1 MRRHVGV
8 SVVTAGAVVALVG
21 TFLTWVRSGAAERS
35 SYDVFDLVDRLGFS
49 PNGVVGIAL
58 RAWPLVPLLLALS
71 VAVHW
76 WSVEHPLSQA
86 ARIVLTVIAAIYPG
100 AIAVAVANA
109 PEISLFEV
117 GPGPTVTVIG
127 AATMLLGQA
136 LDTFLPRLLAPRSRA
151 ET

>member
-8 SVVTAGAVVALVG
+8 TVVTAGAVVALVG